1 MYMVYIKHLGEIK
14 AIGDVVQ
21 EHTVSCLDLE
31 SFEKHNMGSYV
42 DGVNMED
49 DTQYGLCLG
58 ACHISRACATLYGV
72 RVWRLHR

>member
-1 MYMVYIKHLGEIK
+1 MYMEYIKHLGVTR

-31 SFEKHNMGSYV
+31 SFEKHHRGPYI

-49 DTQYGLCLG
+49 DTQCHLCLG
-58 ACHISRACATLYGV
+58 ACYIYQLSV
-72 RVWRLHR
+72 RNLEW